1 VRAVA
6 RNLDTTS
13 LVSSQSMIGGEIYF
27 QKVGCLK
34 QRHDKETAK
43 KNPKA
48 GTERSQR
55 FERLK
60 LQWAF
65 ILTAGRETISRRGE
79 TLSRG
84 TFQPITRTKNVT
96 AELPHYRR

>member
-1 VRAVA
+1 M
-6 RNLDTTS
+6 T
-13 LVSSQSMIGGEIYF
+13 GGEIYF

-43 KNPKA
+43 KNPKS

-65 ILTAGRETISRRGE
+65 ILTAGRETISRRVGDAVAGDFPTYHE
-79 TLSRG
+79 D
-84 TFQPITRTKNVT
+84 
-96 AELPHYRR
+96 EECHC